1 MKRNSRRQREAAQK
15 RVAVLFCSIVAVVM
29 ICSVMFGAIRT
40 QAAPAETTV
49 KYYTSIQVE
58 SGDTLWDLARDFG
71 PDDQDVRRVI
81 KHICKINN
89 VSPETLQPGQ
99 VLLIP
104 VEL

>member
-1 MKRNSRRQREAAQK
+1 MKKSYRIKSRARFTVFVLVVFLMMAGAVNTVFGLDAHAASEPEYLQ
-15 RVAVLFCSIVAVVM
+15 I
-29 ICSVMFGAIRT
+29 
-40 QAAPAETTV
+40 E
-49 KYYTSIQVE
+49 VE